1 MRRLSPA
8 ARLASVLLH
17 TLLILL
23 TLWQA
28 GQLLVVLTALPL
40 LAALPGILRGRE
52 RTYGW
57 ASMLVA
63 FYCALWL
70 AEGYARPAT
79 QTLAFAMA
87 GVAALDFSA
96 LVLFARWT
104 KRERTASAPPA
115 PAPGSDGA

>member
-1 MRRLSPA
+1 MRRLSSPA
-8 ARLASVLLH
+8 RVASTGLH
-17 TLLILL
+17 TVLILL

-28 GQLLVVLTALPL
+28 AGLLTALTALPL
-40 LAALPGILRGRE
+40 LAALPGVIRGRE

-70 AEGYARPAT
+70 AEGYVRPAG
-79 QTLAFAMA
+79 QDLAFLMA
-87 GVAALDFSA
+87 TLAALDFSA

-104 KRERTASAPPA
+104 KRERAATAPPA
-115 PAPGSDGA
+115 PGPGSGAA